1 MLKAILFDLDG
12 TLIDSEHFY
21 FDCWNEIL
29 AEVGAQLTY
38 DDWLDNYAGTTVYAN
53 AQKLKDK
60 YGIAAP
66 VDELVERRRQL
77 TVDRFKNT
85 DVNLM
90 PFVPE
95 TLAYFQRK
103 GLRMAIATSSQR
115 EDVNAIFERNG
126 LSGYFEF
133 MVTRSDVSSGKP
145 HPESY
150 LLCVEK
156 LGISKEE
163 CIVLEDTQTGVTAAK
178 AAGLTCLAVQ
188 SNISEHPKL
197 TAADRI
203 FLSLDEARLY
213 MIGAYHI

>member
-21 FDCWNEIL
+21 FECWNEIL
-29 AEVGAQLTY
+29 AGVGAQLAY

-103 GLRMAIATSSQR
+103 GLRMVIATSSQR
-115 EDVNAIFERNG
+115 EDVDAIFERNG
-126 LSGYFEF
+126 LGGFFEF

-178 AAGLTCLAVQ
+178 AVGLTCYAVQ
-188 SNISEHPKL
+188 SNPSEHPKL

-203 FLSLDEARLY
+203 FLNLDEARLY
-213 MIGAYHI
+213 MIGTYHI